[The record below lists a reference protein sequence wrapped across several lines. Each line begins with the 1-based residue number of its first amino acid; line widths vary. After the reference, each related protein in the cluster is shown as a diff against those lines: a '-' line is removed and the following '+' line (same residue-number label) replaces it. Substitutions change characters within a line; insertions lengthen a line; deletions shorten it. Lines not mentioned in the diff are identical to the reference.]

1 MREPYATLF
10 EGYGDHPILGPYLWG
25 DEPDWE
31 GLLNEERLA
40 MLSSGENILIA
51 IAGAFA
57 GDRTARFADLGGL
70 DEQHRYRVAMAI
82 LRTAGVA

>member
-10 EGYGDHPILGPYLWG
+10 EGYEDHWLLQHYLLG

-31 GLLNEERLA
+31 GLANEERLDC
-40 MLSSGENILIA
+40 LSNGEKILIG

-70 DEQHRYRVAMAI
+70 DDAHRHRVALAL
-82 LRTAGVA
+82 LRAAG